1 MLLAPL
7 TIFWM
12 VVVFILGCNIGS
24 FLNVVVARLPM
35 EKSILWPGSRCGRC
49 LQAIRWYDNIP
60 ILSYLLL
67 RGKCR
72 TCGVGFSVRYLL
84 VELATGLGFLGLFW
98 LEMVVNVHGW
108 PPQFGIQ
115 FGHFPL
121 GWWFGY
127 GFHAILFSLLMAAS
141 VCDLERREIP
151 LPLTT
156 FGAVV
161 GLLGATLFPW
171 PWPATAAQ
179 PMVPAMFGPR
189 IEAGIYAWPFWLPLP
204 DWSPPGSPL
213 TGFLT
218 GLCGLLVGTFLLR
231 LIAFVFGFGLGR
243 EALGLGDA
251 DLMMMAGAFLGW
263 QLVIAAF
270 FVSVLPA
277 LLFGAFN
284 FFVYRD
290 RSLPFGPSLAVGLMT
305 ACLCWRWI
313 GPSFQPA
320 FFNAWIIVG
329 LLAFMTVFL
338 FLSSS
343 FLRWMRR

>member
-1 MLLAPL
+1 MPLAPI

-12 VVVFILGCNIGS
+12 VFVTLLGCNIGS

-49 LQAIRWYDNIP
+49 LQAIRWYDNLP

-67 RGKCR
+67 RGRCR
-72 TCGVGFSVRYLL
+72 TCGTRFSARYLL

-98 LEMVVNVHGW
+98 LEMIVNVHDW
-108 PPQFGIQ
+108 PPQFGIR

-121 GWWFGY
+121 SWWFGY
-127 GFHAILFSLLMAAS
+127 GFHAILFALLMAAS

-161 GLLGATLFPW
+161 GLVGATLFPW
-171 PWPATAAQ
+171 PWPATAI
-179 PMVPAMFGPR
+179 PNPNVPIMFAR
-189 IEAGIYAWPFWLPLP
+189 IDSGIYAWPFWLPLFE
-204 DWSPPGSPL
+204 WCPPGSPL

-270 FVSVLPA
+270 FLSVVPA

-284 FFVYRD
+284 FFVHRD

-305 ACLCWRWI
+305 ACLCWKWI
-313 GPSFQPA
+313 GPSFQVA
-320 FFNAWIIVG
+320 FFNIWVLGG

-338 FLSSS
+338 LISSS
-343 FLRWMRR
+343 FLGWLRR